1 ILAAAF
7 PCSGAVDRERRCN
20 AKRATIDPRRRM
32 RGRPTMCTS
41 HASRP
46 PIEPISGAAVDGQS
60 VILEGEDGAEFR
72 AYLALPEGSPGAG
85 IVILPDVRGL
95 HPFFEELA
103 MRYAE
108 RGITALAIDYFG
120 RTAGTGERGD
130 DFEHMPHV
138 EQARWPNLA
147 GEIRTAVTHL
157 RAQEPAPRSVFTTG
171 FCMGGRL
178 SSMSATLGL
187 GLAGVIPFYGWPIGE
202 NRNGTPAPAD
212 NAAKIECDVLALY
225 GEADGGIDKDVRK
238 AFDRALDKAGV
249 RHETVVYPGAPH
261 GFFDRK
267 ADQFQEA
274 STDAWD
280 RSLAFIRRHTA
291 GQPIAGSFKLAEH
304 PQDAS
309 AGAEPADPR
318 TAHWTGDD

>member
-1 ILAAAF
+1 
-7 PCSGAVDRERRCN
+7 
-20 AKRATIDPRRRM
+20 
-32 RGRPTMCTS
+32 MCTDHDS
-41 HASRP
+41 HP
-46 PIEPISGAAVDGQS
+46 PIAPISGAAVDGQS
-60 VILEGEDGAEFR
+60 LVLTGEDGAKFK
-72 AYLALPEGSPGAG
+72 AYLARPEGSTGAG

-108 RGITALAIDYFG
+108 RGILALAIDYFG
-120 RTAGTGERGD
+120 RTAGTGERGN

-138 EQARWPNLA
+138 EQARWEHLA
-147 GEIRTAVTHL
+147 GEIRTAVAHL

-187 GLAGVIPFYGWPIGE
+187 GLAGVIPFYGWPVGE
-202 NRNGTPAPAD
+202 NRNGTPAPAE
-212 NAAKIECDVLALY
+212 NAAKIECDVLAFY
-225 GEADGGIDKDVRK
+225 GDADAGIDKDARD

-261 GFFDRK
+261 GFFDKK
-267 ADQFQEA
+267 ADQFQDAA
-274 STDAWD
+274 SDAWD

-291 GQPIAGSFKLAEH
+291 GQPIAGSFKAA
-304 PQDAS
+304 PQEDKAS
-309 AGAEPADPR
+309 AEAEPVDPR
-318 TAHWTGDD
+318 IDHFTGDD